1 MTSSPFVIGLVGCK
15 NVGKTTVA
23 RMIKKKWNFPEYTF
37 AEPIKEICKI
47 AFLLDDW
54 QVNDQTGKET
64 LDERWNTTP
73 RKLLQTVGTNLFRD
87 CYNTDHW
94 LHHMDHKLDK
104 TGCPFVVISDV
115 RFQNEATLIKN
126 RNGILIRISRDTQ
139 DIIDNHESEQG
150 HEAIQVDD
158 TISNNTSI
166 KELQLKVDGMLEHIF
181 ASLM

>member
-64 LDERWNTTP
+64 LDARWNTTP

-87 CYNTDHW
+87 CY
-94 LHHMDHKLDK
+94 
-104 TGCPFVVISDV
+104 
-115 RFQNEATLIKN
+115 
-126 RNGILIRISRDTQ
+126 
-139 DIIDNHESEQG
+139 
-150 HEAIQVDD
+150 
-158 TISNNTSI
+158 
-166 KELQLKVDGMLEHIF
+166 
-181 ASLM
+181 